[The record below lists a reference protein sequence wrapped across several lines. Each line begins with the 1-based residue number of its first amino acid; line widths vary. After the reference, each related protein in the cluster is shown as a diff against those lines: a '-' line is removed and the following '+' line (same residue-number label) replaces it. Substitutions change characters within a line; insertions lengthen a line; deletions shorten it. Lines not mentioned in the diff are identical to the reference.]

1 MNNPSFSKFVNAK
14 TYAII
19 GKLKNKL
26 VNHGG
31 IYMTATWEKKEGNEG
46 VLTVTVPAEK
56 VNKAL
61 DQAFKKWSNKL
72 MCLDSVK
79 VKCLVQ
85 FLSNVLV

>member
-1 MNNPSFSKFVNAK
+1 
-14 TYAII
+14 
-19 GKLKNKL
+19 
-26 VNHGG
+26 
-31 IYMTATWEKKEGNEG
+31 MTATWEKEGNEG

-85 FLSNVLV
+85 FFEQRFV

>member
-1 MNNPSFSKFVNAK
+1 MEVFIHDSNL
-14 TYAII
+14 
-19 GKLKNKL
+19 G
-26 VNHGG
+26 
-31 IYMTATWEKKEGNEG
+31 KKEGNEG